1 MPTRRQVGE
10 LDDRRVLRHD
20 LVERDDAGV
29 VLRRIVQPEEL
40 PPVIVLIV
48 SDVQD
53 RGAAEDDRA
62 QGHGRG
68 VSWLVEWPIMFRHG
82 EDRFSGVA

>member
-1 MPTRRQVGE
+1 LKP
-10 LDDRRVLRHD
+10 DN
-20 LVERDDAGV
+20 ASI

-48 SDVQD
+48 CDMQD
-53 RGAAEDDRA
+53 RRAAEHDRA
-62 QGHGRG
+62 QRDGGG

-82 EDRFSGVA
+82 EDRFAGVA